1 METLKTAA
9 RICNA
14 GDTRAGDAPLGV
26 FDSGV
31 GGVSVL
37 KWIRQLLPF
46 EDLIYVADK
55 GYAPYGN
62 RSADY
67 VQDRAVRLT
76 RFLLEKQVK
85 AVVVACNTATVTAIA
100 TLRSMFKVP
109 FIGIEPGVRPAL
121 NATRSGVIGVLATT
135 ETLKSPSFN
144 TLIHR
149 FCQNTKVEV
158 QACPGL
164 MEQVESMA
172 FAAPETR
179 NLLGRYLMPLLE
191 KGADTIVL
199 GCTHYPFLAPLV
211 REMAGQEIRV
221 IETGEAVSRQVR
233 HILTTMDLLTSRT
246 GTGTT
251 AFWTSGDP
259 CIETVISHLWGEPVT
274 VAPLPDGRI
283 NAQNQSHEN
292 SLWE

>member
-1 METLKTAA
+1 MDTIKTAA
-9 RICNA
+9 RSCNA
-14 GDTRAGDAPLGV
+14 GDTRAGNAPLGI

-37 KWIRQLLPF
+37 QWVRRLLPS

-62 RSADY
+62 TSSAY
-67 VQDRAVRLT
+67 VQDRAVHIT
-76 RFLLEKQVK
+76 RFLLEKRVK

-100 TLRSMFKVP
+100 TLRSMFPVP

-121 NATRSGVIGVLATT
+121 NATRSGVIGVIATT

-144 TLIHR
+144 ALIQR
-149 FCQNTKVEV
+149 FCRDIRVEV

-172 FAAPETR
+172 FTTPETR
-179 NLLGRYLMPLLE
+179 ILLGRYLTPLLE

-199 GCTHYPFLAPLV
+199 GCTHYPFLVPLV
-211 REMAGQEIRV
+211 REMAGQDIRI

-246 GTGTT
+246 EPGST
-251 AFWTSGDP
+251 AFWTSGD
-259 CIETVISHLWGEPVT
+259 CGIQTVISHLWGQAVT
-274 VAPLPDGRI
+274 VAPLPDKITASTHG
-283 NAQNQSHEN
+283 N
-292 SLWE
+292 SL

>member
-1 METLKTAA
+1 MKTTQTAA
-9 RICNA
+9 EICTA
-14 GDTRAGDAPLGV
+14 EEIRSSDAPLGV

-37 KWIRQLLPF
+37 KWIHRMLPF

-62 RSADY
+62 RSSDY
-67 VQDRAVRLT
+67 VQDRAVCLT
-76 RFLLEKQVK
+76 RFLLEKRVK

-121 NATRSGVIGVLATT
+121 KATRSGVIGVLATT
-135 ETLKSPSFN
+135 ETLKSASFN
-144 TLIHR
+144 TLIQR
-149 FCQNTKVEV
+149 FCKDIRVEI

-172 FAAPETR
+172 FTTPETR
-179 NLLGRYLMPLLE
+179 KLMERYLIPLIE

-199 GCTHYPFLAPLV
+199 GCTHYPFLVPLV
-211 REMAGQEIRV
+211 REMAGREIRI
-221 IETGEAVSRQVR
+221 IETGEAVSRQVM
-233 HILTTMDLLTSRT
+233 HILTTMDLLTTRT
-246 GTGTT
+246 GPGRT
-251 AFWTSGDP
+251 AFWTSGDG
-259 CIETVISHLWGEPVT
+259 CMETVISHLWGQTVT
-274 VAPLPDGRI
+274 VAHLPDTI
-283 NAQNQSHEN
+283 TEPTP
-292 SLWE
+292 

>member
-1 METLKTAA
+1 MDTIKTTA
-9 RICNA
+9 RSCNA

-46 EDLIYVADK
+46 EELIYVADK

-62 RSADY
+62 RSSDY
-67 VQDRAVRLT
+67 VRDRAAHIT
-76 RFLLEKQVK
+76 RFLLEKRVK

-100 TLRSMFKVP
+100 TLRSTFKVP

-135 ETLKSPSFN
+135 ETLKSTSFN
-144 TLIHR
+144 ALIQR
-149 FCQNTKVEV
+149 FCKDIRVEI

-172 FAAPETR
+172 FTTPETR
-179 NLLGRYLMPLLE
+179 ELLGRYLVPLLE
-191 KGADTIVL
+191 KGADTVVL
-199 GCTHYPFLAPLV
+199 GCTHYPFLVPLV
-211 REMAGQEIRV
+211 REMAGREIRI
-221 IETGEAVSRQVR
+221 IETGEAVSRQVM
-233 HILTTMDLLTSRT
+233 HILTTMDLLTTRT
-246 GTGTT
+246 EPGSTS
-251 AFWTSGDP
+251 FWTSGD
-259 CIETVISHLWGEPVT
+259 CRIETVISHLWGQAVT
-274 VAPLPDGRI
+274 VAPLPD
-283 NAQNQSHEN
+283 
-292 SLWE
+292 